1 MEACVIFV
9 SVSGTVFMAMDGM
22 DRLMDDIYHICKWRK
37 LDIVDIVLKV
47 S

>member
-22 DRLMDDIYHICKWRK
+22 DRLMDDIYHICNGAN
-37 LDIVDIVLKV
+37 LIL
-47 S
+47 